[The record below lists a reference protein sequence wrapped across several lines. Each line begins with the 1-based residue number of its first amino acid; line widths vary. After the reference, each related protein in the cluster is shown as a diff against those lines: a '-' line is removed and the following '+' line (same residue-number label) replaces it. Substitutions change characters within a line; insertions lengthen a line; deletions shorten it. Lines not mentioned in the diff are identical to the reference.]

1 MQSDESLAGRLARAL
16 GKERHK
22 AFAKRAGVN
31 EPQLSRWLSGSREP
45 GAANLRKLVSTLG
58 ISGHWLL
65 MGEGMMYDVPRV
77 AVKAIGRME
86 KVLAD
91 FVKEAGSDDSVP
103 EGVQEA
109 VAGVVPWVADAQT
122 WVFTWV
128 GPQVVDMLGYGREEW
143 YESNFWADHIHRD
156 DRESVIEY
164 CLEQSQISK
173 HYVFE
178 YRMVKKDGG
187 TLWLRD
193 FVSVDSLKG
202 LPVTLKGVMFD
213 ISDIE
218 ENRKKAE
225 NRSERLEADTSSR
238 PNRPDDPG
246 IGDELD

>member
-1 MQSDESLAGRLARAL
+1 MRFMQSDESLAGRLARAL

-22 AFAKRAGVN
+22 AFARRAGVN

-45 GAANLRKLVSTLG
+45 GAANLRKLVSALG

-65 MGEGMMYDVPRV
+65 TGEGVMYDVPRV
-77 AVKAIGRME
+77 AIRTIGRIE
-86 KVLAD
+86 KVLED
-91 FVKEAGSDDSVP
+91 FTKEAGADDSAP
-103 EGVQEA
+103 ESVQEA
-109 VAGVVPWVADAQT
+109 VAGVIPWVADAQT
-122 WVFTWV
+122 WRFTWV
-128 GPQVVDMLGYGREEW
+128 GDQVVDMLGYRREEW

-156 DRESVIEY
+156 DRDWAINH
-164 CLEQSQISK
+164 CLEQSQISG

-193 FVSVDSLKG
+193 FVSVDHLNG
-202 LPVTLKGVMFD
+202 VPVTLKGVMFD

-225 NRSERLEADTSSR
+225 NRSKRLEAEKAQFS
-238 PNRPDDPG
+238 
-246 IGDELD
+246 

>member
-1 MQSDESLAGRLARAL
+1 MEPDESLAGRLARAL

-31 EPQLSRWLSGSREP
+31 GPQLSRWLSGSREP
-45 GAANLRKLVSTLG
+45 SVANLRKMVRALG

-65 MGEGMMYDVPRV
+65 TGEGVMYDVPKV
-77 AVKAIGRME
+77 AVKTIGRME
-86 KVLAD
+86 KVLED
-91 FVKEAGSDDSVP
+91 FMKEAGSDVSAP
-103 EGVQEA
+103 QSVQEA
-109 VAGVVPWVADAQT
+109 VAGVIPWVADAQT

-128 GPQVVDMLGYGREEW
+128 GPQVVDMLGYRREDW
-143 YESNFWADHIHRD
+143 YENDFWPDHVHGD
-156 DRESVIEY
+156 DRDWVIKH

-173 HYVFE
+173 DYAFE

-187 TLWLRD
+187 AVWLRD
-193 FVSVDSLKG
+193 FVSVDYLSG
-202 LPVTLKGVMFD
+202 VPVTLKGVMFD

-225 NRSERLEADTSSR
+225 NRSKRLEADTRSR

-246 IGDELD
+246 LDEELD